1 MNPKV
6 FRVAEWKS
14 VCTAA
19 WEVAVARDPED
30 LVEVDSDTPDL
41 DGSVLLVNFD
51 GFVDA
56 GGAGKLV
63 VDHLLE
69 RFENRVVATF
79 DVDRLIDYRSRR
91 PLMTYSTDRWESYQT
106 PKLEVRLLH
115 DTAGTPFLVLS
126 GPEPDHE
133 WELFA
138 EAVMAL
144 MDRWG
149 VRLLASFHG
158 IPMGA
163 PHTRALGVTAHGTR
177 PELLGEHQQMPNTLQ
192 VPASIAA
199 LLEFRM
205 GQHGRDAIGFAAHVP
220 HYLAQTSYP
229 TAAVTLLENVAKATG
244 LALPDDSLREA
255 ARRAAVEID
264 RQVNESAEV
273 ADVVR
278 ALERQYDT
286 FAEAAGKP
294 SLLSDVLE
302 QMPTADELGDQFEQF
317 LAEQR
322 PND

>member
-1 MNPKV
+1 
-6 FRVAEWKS
+6 
-14 VCTAA
+14 
-19 WEVAVARDPED
+19 VARDPED

-56 GGAGKLV
+56 GSAGKLV
-63 VDHLLE
+63 VEHLLE
-69 RFENRVVATF
+69 RFDNRVVATF

-91 PLMTYSTDRWESYQT
+91 PIMTYSTDHWESYQA
-106 PKLEVRLLH
+106 PALEVRLLH
-115 DTAGTPFLVLS
+115 DALGAPFLILT

-133 WELFA
+133 WELFIQV
-138 EAVMAL
+138 VMAL

-149 VRLLASFHG
+149 VRLAASFHG

-177 PELLGEHQQMPNTLQ
+177 PELIGEHQQMPNNLQ
-192 VPASIAA
+192 VPASIGA
-199 LLEFRM
+199 LLEFRL
-205 GQHGRDAIGFAAHVP
+205 GEAGRDAVGFAAHVP

-229 TAAVTLLENVAKATG
+229 TAAVTLLEHVVRATG
-244 LALPDDSLREA
+244 LSLPDDSLREA

>member
-1 MNPKV
+1 
-6 FRVAEWKS
+6 
-14 VCTAA
+14 
-19 WEVAVARDPED
+19 VARDPED

-56 GGAGKLV
+56 GSAGKLV
-63 VDHLLE
+63 VEHLVERLE
-69 RFENRVVATF
+69 SRVVATF

-91 PLMTYSTDRWESYQT
+91 PMMTYSTDRWESYEA

-115 DTAGTPFLVLS
+115 DSVGTPFLVLT

-133 WELFA
+133 WELFTA
-138 EAVMAL
+138 AVASL

-149 VRLLASFHG
+149 LRMVASFHG

-177 PELLGEHQQMPNTLQ
+177 PELLGDHHQMPNTLQ

-199 LLEFRM
+199 LLEFRL
-205 GQHGRDAIGFAAHVP
+205 GEAGRDAIGFAAHVP
-220 HYLAQTSYP
+220 HYLAQTAYP
-229 TAAVTLLENVAKATG
+229 TAAVTLLDAVAKATG
-244 LALPDDSLREA
+244 LSLPDDSLREA

-264 RQVNESAEV
+264 RQVSESAEV
-273 ADVVR
+273 SEVVR

-302 QMPTADELGDQFEQF
+302 QMPTADELGSQFEQF

>member
-1 MNPKV
+1 M
-6 FRVAEWKS
+6 
-14 VCTAA
+14 
-19 WEVAVARDPED
+19 ARDPED

-56 GGAGKLV
+56 GSAGKLV
-63 VDHLLE
+63 VEHLLE
-69 RFENRVVATF
+69 RFDNRVVATF

-91 PLMTYSTDRWESYQT
+91 PIMTYSTDHWESYQA
-106 PKLEVRLLH
+106 PALEVRLLH
-115 DTAGTPFLVLS
+115 DALGAPFLILT

-133 WELFA
+133 WELFIQ
-138 EAVMAL
+138 VVTAL

-149 VRLLASFHG
+149 VRLAASFHG

-177 PELLGEHQQMPNTLQ
+177 PELIGEHQQMPNNLQ
-192 VPASIAA
+192 VPASIGA
-199 LLEFRM
+199 LLEFRL
-205 GQHGRDAIGFAAHVP
+205 GEAGRDAVGFAAHVP

-229 TAAVTLLENVAKATG
+229 TAAVTLLEHVVRATG
-244 LALPDDSLREA
+244 LSLPDDSLREA

-294 SLLSDVLE
+294 SLLSDVME

>member
-1 MNPKV
+1 M
-6 FRVAEWKS
+6 
-14 VCTAA
+14 
-19 WEVAVARDPED
+19 ARDPDD

-41 DGSVLLVNFD
+41 DGSVLLVSFD

-56 GGAGKLV
+56 GSAGKLV
-63 VDHLLE
+63 VEHLLE
-69 RFENRVVATF
+69 RFEHRVVATF

-91 PLMTYSTDRWESYQT
+91 PIMTYNTDRWESYQA

-115 DTAGTPFLVLS
+115 DEAGTPFLVLA

-133 WELFA
+133 WELFIA
-138 EAVMAL
+138 AVKAL

-149 VRLLASFHG
+149 VRLVASFHG

-177 PELLGEHQQMPNTLQ
+177 PELVGDHHHQMPNTLQ
-192 VPASIAA
+192 VPASIAG
-199 LLEFRM
+199 LLEFRL
-205 GQHGRDAIGFAAHVP
+205 GEASRDAVGFAAHVP
-220 HYLAQTSYP
+220 HYLAQTAYP
-229 TAAVTLLENVAKATG
+229 TAAVTLLDAVVKATG
-244 LALPDDSLREA
+244 LVLPDDSLQEA

-264 RQVNESAEV
+264 RQVGESTEV
-273 ADVVR
+273 SDVVR

-286 FAEAAGKP
+286 FTEAAAKP

-302 QMPTADELGDQFEQF
+302 QMPTADELGDQFQQF
-317 LAEQR
+317 LAEQSPTTEG

>member
-1 MNPKV
+1 M
-6 FRVAEWKS
+6 
-14 VCTAA
+14 
-19 WEVAVARDPED
+19 ARDPED

-56 GGAGKLV
+56 GSAGKLLV
-63 VDHLLE
+63 EHLLE
-69 RFENRVVATF
+69 RLDNRVVATF

-91 PLMTYSTDRWESYQT
+91 PIMTFSTDHWDSYQAPT
-106 PKLEVRLLH
+106 LEVRLLH
-115 DTAGTPFLVLS
+115 DTNGAPFLILT

-133 WELFA
+133 WELFIQ
-138 EAVMAL
+138 AVQGL

-149 VRLLASFHG
+149 VRLAASFHG

-177 PELLGEHQQMPNTLQ
+177 PELIGEHQQMPNNLQ
-192 VPASIAA
+192 VPASMSG
-199 LLEFRM
+199 LLEFRL
-205 GQHGRDAIGFAAHVP
+205 GQAGRDAVGFAAHVP

-229 TAAVTLLENVAKATG
+229 TAAVTLLDHVARATG
-244 LALPDDSLREA
+244 LNLPDESLRES

-317 LAEQR
+317 LAEQS
-322 PND
+322 PNE

>member
-1 MNPKV
+1 M
-6 FRVAEWKS
+6 
-14 VCTAA
+14 
-19 WEVAVARDPED
+19 ARDPED

-56 GGAGKLV
+56 GNAGKLV
-63 VDHLLE
+63 VEHLLE

-91 PLMTYSTDRWESYQT
+91 PIMTYSTDRWESYQA

-115 DTAGTPFLVLS
+115 DTAGTPFLILS

-133 WELFA
+133 WELFTA
-138 EAVMAL
+138 AVMGL

-149 VRLLASFHG
+149 VRLVASFHG

-163 PHTRALGVTAHGTR
+163 PHTRALGVTAHATR
-177 PELLGEHQQMPNTLQ
+177 PQLIGDHQQMPNTLQ
-192 VPASIAA
+192 VPGSITA
-199 LLEFRM
+199 LLEFRL
-205 GQHGRDAIGFAAHVP
+205 GEARRDAVGFAAHVP
-220 HYLAQTSYP
+220 HYLAQTAYP
-229 TAAVTLLENVAKATG
+229 TAAVTLLEAVVKATG
-244 LALPDDSLREA
+244 LDLPDDSLRES

-286 FAEAAGKP
+286 FAEAAGRP

>member
-1 MNPKV
+1 M
-6 FRVAEWKS
+6 
-14 VCTAA
+14 
-19 WEVAVARDPED
+19 ARDPED

-56 GGAGKLV
+56 GSAGKLV
-63 VDHLLE
+63 VEHLLE
-69 RFENRVVATF
+69 RFDNRVVATF

-91 PLMTYSTDRWESYQT
+91 PIMTYSTDRWESYQE

-115 DTAGTPFLVLS
+115 DAAGVPFLILS

-133 WELFA
+133 WELFTR
-138 EAVMAL
+138 AVMGL

-149 VRLLASFHG
+149 VRLVANFHG

-163 PHTRALGVTAHGTR
+163 PHTRALGVTAHATR
-177 PELLGEHQQMPNTLQ
+177 PELLVGDHHQMPNTLQ
-192 VPASIAA
+192 VPASITA
-199 LLEFRM
+199 LLEFRL
-205 GQHGRDAIGFAAHVP
+205 GEHGRDAVGFAAHVP
-220 HYLAQTSYP
+220 HYLAQASYP
-229 TAAVTLLENVAKATG
+229 TAAVTLLEAVARATG
-244 LALPDDSLREA
+244 LSLPDDSLRES

-322 PND
+322 PNE

>member
-1 MNPKV
+1 
-6 FRVAEWKS
+6 
-14 VCTAA
+14 
-19 WEVAVARDPED
+19 
-30 LVEVDSDTPDL
+30 
-41 DGSVLLVNFD
+41 
-51 GFVDA
+51 
-56 GGAGKLV
+56 
-63 VDHLLE
+63 
-69 RFENRVVATF
+69 
-79 DVDRLIDYRSRR
+79 
-91 PLMTYSTDRWESYQT
+91 
-106 PKLEVRLLH
+106 
-115 DTAGTPFLVLS
+115 
-126 GPEPDHE
+126 
-133 WELFA
+133 
-138 EAVMAL
+138 

-149 VRLLASFHG
+149 VRLAASFHG

-177 PELLGEHQQMPNTLQ
+177 PELIGEHQQMPNNLQ
-192 VPASIAA
+192 VPASIGA
-199 LLEFRM
+199 LLEFRL
-205 GQHGRDAIGFAAHVP
+205 GEAGRDAVGFAAHVP

-229 TAAVTLLENVAKATG
+229 TAAVTLLEHVVRATG
-244 LALPDDSLREA
+244 LSLPDDSLREA

-294 SLLSDVLE
+294 SLLSDVME

>member
-1 MNPKV
+1 M
-6 FRVAEWKS
+6 
-14 VCTAA
+14 
-19 WEVAVARDPED
+19 ARDPED

-56 GGAGKLV
+56 GSAGKLV
-63 VDHLLE
+63 VEHLLE

-91 PLMTYSTDRWESYQT
+91 PIMTYSTDHWDSYAAPT
-106 PKLEVRLLH
+106 LEVRLLH
-115 DTAGTPFLVLS
+115 DALGAPFLVLN

-133 WELFA
+133 WELFVR
-138 EAVMAL
+138 AVMAL

-149 VRLLASFHG
+149 VRLVASFHG

-177 PELLGEHQQMPNTLQ
+177 PELLGDHQQMPNALQ
-192 VPASIAA
+192 VPASISG
-199 LLEFRM
+199 LLEYRL
-205 GQHGRDAIGFAAHVP
+205 GEAGRDAVGFAAHVP

-229 TAAVTLLENVAKATG
+229 TAAVTLIEHVAKATG
-244 LALPDDSLREA
+244 LSLPDESLRES
-255 ARRAAVEID
+255 ARRAGIEID

-273 ADVVR
+273 SDVVR

-286 FAEAAGKP
+286 FAEAAAKP

-317 LAEQR
+317 LAEQS
-322 PND
+322 PNE

>member
-1 MNPKV
+1 M
-6 FRVAEWKS
+6 
-14 VCTAA
+14 
-19 WEVAVARDPED
+19 ARDPED

-56 GGAGKLV
+56 GSAGKLV
-63 VDHLLE
+63 VEHLLE

-91 PLMTYSTDRWESYQT
+91 PIMTYSTDRWESYQT
-106 PKLEVRLLH
+106 PTLDVRLLH
-115 DTAGTPFLVLS
+115 DTAGTPFLILN

-133 WELFA
+133 WELFIA
-138 EAVMAL
+138 AVKAL

-149 VRLLASFHG
+149 VRLVASFHG

-163 PHTRALGVTAHGTR
+163 PHTRALGVTAHATR
-177 PELLGEHQQMPNTLQ
+177 PELVGDHQQMPNTLQ
-192 VPASIAA
+192 VPASITA
-199 LLEFRM
+199 LLEFRL
-205 GQHGRDAIGFAAHVP
+205 GEADRDAVGYAAHVP
-220 HYLAQTSYP
+220 HYLAQTAYP
-229 TAAVTLLENVAKATG
+229 TAAVTLLDAIVKATG
-244 LALPDDSLREA
+244 LDLPDDSLRES

-264 RQVNESAEV
+264 RQVSESAEV
-273 ADVVR
+273 ADVVH